1 VKRADNATASKS
13 PKLARQ
19 LGVFDATM
27 IVMGGIIG
35 SGIFINSYV
44 VARQVHTPFLILG
57 VWSAGGLIALLGAFI
72 YAELAD
78 RYPNVGG
85 QYAYLREAYHPS
97 IAFLYGWALLLVV
110 QTGGMAAVAVTFS
123 HYFLEITH
131 ASVSGQAVAALAL
144 GLLTIV
150 NCLGVRAG
158 SSVQNALMTL
168 KIVAIAMLVGCG
180 IFFIGAPHRMTAP
193 ALDEP
198 VSLNLLTAIGAAMTP
213 VMFAYGGWQT
223 ASFVAGEMREPR
235 RDLARGLLIGVCGV
249 VLLYL
254 AVNFAYLY
262 ALGPSELAA
271 TATPASSVMR
281 LAFGERGA
289 ALIALGI
296 AISTLGFLSQG
307 MLTAPRVYFAMA
319 KDGLFFERVAWL
331 HPRTRVPAL
340 AIALQGI
347 LAVVIAVSGK
357 YEQILNYV
365 VSVDFVWFGLTAA
378 SLFIFRGRT
387 DNDKINSTGDVSI
400 EGFRVPGHPVTTGL
414 FVAAC
419 ALTVLGTVYKY
430 PRNSAIGLVIVVT
443 GIPAY
448 FFWRWRGR
456 K

>member
-1 VKRADNATASKS
+1 
-13 PKLARQ
+13 
-19 LGVFDATM
+19 
-27 IVMGGIIG
+27 
-35 SGIFINSYV
+35 
-44 VARQVHTPFLILG
+44 
-57 VWSAGGLIALLGAFI
+57 
-72 YAELAD
+72 
-78 RYPNVGG
+78 
-85 QYAYLREAYHPS
+85 
-97 IAFLYGWALLLVV
+97 
-110 QTGGMAAVAVTFS
+110 MA
-123 HYFLEITH
+123 
-131 ASVSGQAVAALAL
+131 
-144 GLLTIV
+144 
-150 NCLGVRAG
+150 
-158 SSVQNALMTL
+158 
-168 KIVAIAMLVGCG
+168 
-180 IFFIGAPHRMTAP
+180 AP

-289 ALIALGI
+289 TVIALGI

-319 KDGLFFERVAWL
+319 KDSLFFKRVAWL

-365 VSVDFVWFGLTAA
+365 VSVDFIWFGLTAA

-387 DNDKINSTGDVSI
+387 DNEKINSTGDVSI

-448 FFWRWRGR
+448 FFWRWWGR
-456 K
+456 R